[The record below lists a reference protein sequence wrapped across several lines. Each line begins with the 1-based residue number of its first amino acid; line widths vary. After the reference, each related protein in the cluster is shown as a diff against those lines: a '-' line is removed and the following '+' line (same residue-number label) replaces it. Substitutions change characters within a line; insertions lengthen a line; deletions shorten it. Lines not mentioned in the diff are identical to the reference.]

1 MSISLLAQEVKDSPT
16 LVMNEKA
23 RRLREAGEP
32 VIHLGSGEPQSK
44 VPMDA
49 ILGCASKLNTAV
61 VRYTP
66 TQGIPALLDAV
77 IKYTRDNYGHEITRQ
92 NVMISHGAK
101 QAIYNLLMSIL
112 DPKDEVIILAPYWV
126 SYSEIVRMLNGVPV
140 AVQPPKGSFLPR
152 IEDIAAKISSKTKAV
167 MVNSPNNPSGVVY
180 PESLV
185 AELVELC
192 EEKDIYLVMD
202 DIYHKL
208 TSYGVEAVSPYK
220 YQRNRKNRKNRSDDS
235 KLVTLNG
242 VSKAYA
248 MTGFRIGWSIA
259 NARLTTAITK
269 VSAQNSTCPSVILQ
283 AAAAGALSGVQS
295 SVESLRMHLNNN
307 RKVMLQELAT
317 ITGIKTIPP
326 DGTFYCLPDF
336 SCYNKSSTDLASFIL
351 EKAMVVVVPGGE
363 FGAEGHIRLS
373 YCGTISEI
381 KWGVERIKWAL
392 DPNSPEEIYI
402 GDRLKK
408 RDWL

>member
-1 MSISLLAQEVKDSPT
+1 MTISLLAQEIKDSPT

-44 VPMDA
+44 VPLDA

-66 TQGIPALLDAV
+66 TQGIPSLLDAV
-77 IKYTRDNYGHEITRQ
+77 IKYTRANYGYEITRK

-112 DPKDEVIILAPYWV
+112 DPKDEVVILAPYWV
-126 SYSEIVRMLNGVPV
+126 SYPEIVRMLNGVPV
-140 AVQPPKGSFLPR
+140 PVQPPKESFLPK
-152 IEDIAAKISSKTKAV
+152 IEDIAARLSSKTKAI

-180 PESLV
+180 PEGLI

-192 EEKDIYLVMD
+192 EKRDIYLIMD

-208 TSYGVEAVSPYK
+208 TSSGVKAVSPYK
-220 YQRNRKNRKNRSDDS
+220 YQKVSPDDS

-259 NARLTTAITK
+259 NPELTTAITK

-283 AAAAGALSGVQS
+283 AAAAGALNGVQS
-295 SVESLRMHLNNN
+295 SVESLRLHLDNN
-307 RKVMLQELAT
+307 RKVMLQELAS
-317 ITGIKTIPP
+317 ITGVKTIPP

-336 SCYNKSSTDLASFIL
+336 SCYNKNSAELAAFIL

-363 FGAEGHIRLS
+363 FGAEGHLRLS
-373 YCGTISEI
+373 YCGTINEI

-392 DPNSPEEIYI
+392 DPDSPKEIYI
-402 GDRLKK
+402 GDRLKQ

>member
-23 RRLREAGEP
+23 RQLREAGEP

-44 VPMDA
+44 VPLDA

-77 IKYTRDNYGHEITRQ
+77 IKYTRDNYDHEITRQ

-112 DPKDEVIILAPYWV
+112 NPKDEVIILAPYWV
-126 SYSEIVRMLNGVPV
+126 SYPEIVHMLNGVPV
-140 AVQPPKGSFLPR
+140 EVGLSTGSFVPR
-152 IEDIAAKISSKTKAV
+152 IEAIAAKIGPKTKAI

-180 PESLV
+180 PESLI

-192 EEKDIYLVMD
+192 EKKDIYLIMD

-208 TSYGVEAVSPYK
+208 TSNGIVAVSAYK
-220 YQRNRKNRKNRSDDS
+220 YQKKSSEDS

-259 NARLTTAITK
+259 NTKLTNAITK

-283 AAAAGALSGVQS
+283 AAAAGALNGVQS
-295 SVESLRMHLNNN
+295 CVESLRLHLDNN
-307 RKVMLQELAT
+307 RKVMLQELASIAN
-317 ITGIKTIPP
+317 ITTIPP

-336 SCYNKSSTDLASFIL
+336 SYYNKNSTDLASFIL
-351 EKAMVVVVPGGE
+351 DKALVVVVPGGE

-373 YCGTISEI
+373 YCGTIREI
-381 KWGVERIKWAL
+381 KWGVERIKWVL